1 VPFARTASGVWVGK
15 ASSVY
20 SANYWCIK
28 SATNWYRNPAAMNRW
43 SLYLKKKQMGRHQQS
58 VSHHL
63 VLSFRNRKFKIFSS
77 MGLAARYDL
86 GIMVIVFEKYNAW
99 QAGLF
104 SCAFAVERSM
114 TSEE

>member
-1 VPFARTASGVWVGK
+1 
-15 ASSVY
+15 
-20 SANYWCIK
+20 
-28 SATNWYRNPAAMNRW
+28 
-43 SLYLKKKQMGRHQQS
+43 
-58 VSHHL
+58 
-63 VLSFRNRKFKIFSS
+63 